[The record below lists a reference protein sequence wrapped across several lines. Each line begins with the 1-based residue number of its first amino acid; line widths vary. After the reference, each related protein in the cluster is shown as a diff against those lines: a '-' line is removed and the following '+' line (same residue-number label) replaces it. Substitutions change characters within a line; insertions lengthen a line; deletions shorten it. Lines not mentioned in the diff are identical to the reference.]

1 MTATAERVY
10 RGGRFGNDQ
19 QDAAVAAAQPPH
31 DNEAEQVVL
40 GAMLFDGKDALSAL
54 RGLTEE
60 DFYNPVH
67 RHIFRAARTAYDE
80 HRVVDLL
87 TVTDALRVSGNLAP
101 RMVEYLDSISWD
113 WGRAYQP
120 SVHLKRIRERTIA
133 RKLLYTADALVQ
145 QATEY
150 KQPGPELVDAALA
163 KLLEIRRESTAARG
177 AVPAEQHLGDFAE
190 WLYQLQDSE
199 VSVDGFRWGLPT
211 LDRALGGHAEDDLV
225 LLKAATG
232 MGKSTLL
239 RQGVLETARY
249 YRRTGRPEAVAV
261 YLLEGGIRRWYQSA
275 VAYLGNVE
283 KKFLRRGG
291 KRQAGYEAVKQDIS
305 LAIEELYELGKAHL
319 LVSRDCRT
327 VTDIVND
334 VREKLAGGTRFGAV
348 CIDYLQLLGSAGNS
362 LREKTVASMNAL
374 MALRSEV
381 DFPLV
386 LASQVTVQESGQVRA
401 REAEDVEFGASSIIW
416 LDRGVGIKNPDE
428 KRKALTGKLITT
440 KVRDDALPSDVEL
453 TFRKELL
460 DRSRIGELAEGRA
473 DGPRQ
478 DY

>member
-1 MTATAERVY
+1 M
-10 RGGRFGNDQ
+10 
-19 QDAAVAAAQPPH
+19 
-31 DNEAEQVVL
+31 
-40 GAMLFDGKDALSAL
+40 
-54 RGLTEE
+54 
-60 DFYNPVH
+60 
-67 RHIFRAARTAYDE
+67 
-80 HRVVDLL
+80 
-87 TVTDALRVSGNLAP
+87 
-101 RMVEYLDSISWD
+101 
-113 WGRAYQP
+113 
-120 SVHLKRIRERTIA
+120 RE
-133 RKLLYTADALVQ
+133 
-145 QATEY
+145 
-150 KQPGPELVDAALA
+150 
-163 KLLEIRRESTAARG
+163 
-177 AVPAEQHLGDFAE
+177 
-190 WLYQLQDSE
+190 
-199 VSVDGFRWGLPT
+199 
-211 LDRALGGHAEDDLV
+211 
-225 LLKAATG
+225 
-232 MGKSTLL
+232 
-239 RQGVLETARY
+239 
-249 YRRTGRPEAVAV
+249 
-261 YLLEGGIRRWYQSA
+261 
-275 VAYLGNVE
+275 
-283 KKFLRRGG
+283 
-291 KRQAGYEAVKQDIS
+291 
-305 LAIEELYELGKAHL
+305 GKAHL

-374 MALRSEV
+374 MDLRSEV